1 MLTFE
6 MMPSWYWLSL
16 LTSGCW
22 LEYLWPPFLPPFS
35 GGCCTC
41 IQGMTPVFSVPLPT
55 LWCNPHKRCGHTPTI
70 RGCDYQLAWKH
81 LKSKQKMFML
91 KWWSLQLKTSSSS
104 KHFYW
109 NKEPLVERK
118 INQWF
123 FCTLQDNT
131 RSNPG
136 FKIQRIA
143 AGCFHPIC
151 RWLFTEEIENVMLWL
166 AHWNQSCRNVVVNI
180 AYQALKQ
187 QRNVLKPFWQRFK
200 MSWKSRKRFGNLKCA
215 TKVEREDS
223 CSLRTTNFILLHSK
237 RQNYR
242 EQMCSLRVTR
252 IWNHQPLLN
261 TYKAN

>member
-22 LEYLWPPFLPPFS
+22 LEYPSPPFLPPFS
-35 GGCCTC
+35 GGCCKC

-55 LWCNPHKRCGHTPTI
+55 LWCIPHKRCGHTPTT

-81 LKSKQKMFML
+81 LKSKQKMFMF
-91 KWWSLQLKTSSSS
+91 KWWSLQLKTLRLATSSSS

-136 FKIQRIA
+136 FKIQRIE
-143 AGCFHPIC
+143 AGC
-151 RWLFTEEIENVMLWL
+151 
-166 AHWNQSCRNVVVNI
+166 
-180 AYQALKQ
+180 
-187 QRNVLKPFWQRFK
+187 QR
-200 MSWKSRKRFGNLKCA
+200 
-215 TKVEREDS
+215 
-223 CSLRTTNFILLHSK
+223 
-237 RQNYR
+237 
-242 EQMCSLRVTR
+242 
-252 IWNHQPLLN
+252 
-261 TYKAN
+261 